1 MLTVRKTSC
10 EPLLISDPVVEAVLF
25 WLSGPI
31 TSGVVRDGVPG
42 SCREVALSGQAPGD
56 GRLFGD
62 GCGALVGG
70 RVGGCSPY
78 GLSRL
83 PGGEAGV

>member
-10 EPLLISDPVVEAVLF
+10 EPLLVSDLVVEAVLF
-25 WLSGPI
+25 WLSGLF
-31 TSGVVRDGVPG
+31 TSGVVRDGVRR
-42 SCREVALSGQAPGD
+42 SCREVARSGQALVA

-62 GCGALVGG
+62 GCVAFYGG
-70 RVGGCSPY
+70 RVCGCSPC

-83 PGGEAGV
+83 PGGGAGV